1 MFIELTTHHCPAIT
15 KENEKIFVNV
25 NKIAVMQGYK
35 DTTGEQRTLIVLETN
50 QRLVVKESLDD
61 VLYSINPRQY
71 MNYGEKL

>member
-25 NKIAVMQGYK
+25 DKIAVMQGYK
-35 DTTGEQRTLIVLETN
+35 DTTDEQRTLIVLETN

-61 VLYSINPRQY
+61 VLYSINPR
-71 MNYGEKL
+71 NDLWR